1 MAKLSKTAHK
11 AGGGSSA
18 FVGGGAMKRGLALP
32 VAIAVFA
39 MGASL
44 WAGSAT
50 WNFHLELLRRTRR
63 SGPTPTTG
71 RAENRRPASRRLR
84 LSQLASGRQ
93 VGRRC
98 LGQWQLFAIKANSCH
113 FCPA

>member
-1 MAKLSKTAHK
+1 MAKLSKTAHN
-11 AGGGSSA
+11 AGGGSFT

-50 WNFHLELLRRTRR
+50 WNFR
-63 SGPTPTTG
+63 SGIGTSPENPTLWTDPDNWQG
-71 RAENRRPASRRLR
+71 GEPASGLTATATFPISIR
-84 LSQLASGRQ
+84 
-93 VGRRC
+93 
-98 LGQWQLFAIKANSCH
+98 
-113 FCPA
+113 